1 MTNLMR
7 YDPFSESFDDVVRS
21 FLRPTTWRPAQREL
35 QVPMNVVETPQAYVV
50 KAEVPGVKK
59 EDIHVQ
65 IDGARVSI
73 TAEYKTEKEVKEGER
88 VVLSERYTGK
98 AYRAFTLGQE
108 VDEGNASA
116 RYADGILELTLPKK
130 AATGARKLAIS

>member
-7 YDPFSESFDDVVRS
+7 YDPFSESLDDVVRS

-35 QVPMNVVETPQAYVV
+35 QVPMNVVETSASYVV

-73 TAEYKTEKEVKEGER
+73 TAEYKAEKEVKEGER
-88 VVLSERYTGK
+88 VVLSERYSGK

-108 VDEGNASA
+108 VDEANASA
-116 RYADGILELTLPKK
+116 RYTDGILELTLPKK